1 MKRFL
6 GLRLEPNLFL
16 ALTSSVLLSFS
27 LRPWN
32 LGMLAFLAFIPLLI
46 ALHRETRAWK
56 AGIYSYLV
64 AMGGVFVAIDGL
76 VTEFPM
82 VFALG
87 VLGYALG
94 FFIPGYA
101 VMHFKNRFGTRALL
115 LFPVFWVATEFII
128 SQRSLFGAYANPIMA
143 IGYTQ
148 FGLPLLQT
156 AHWSGVTGVSFL
168 LVLVNTTIVYF
179 ILERRWLPLISS
191 ILLCAAAILVPAPS
205 SKPAG
210 SAFKVGI
217 AQGYFPTAEYT
228 LADFDQDVRT
238 AIANRYDTLIANLE
252 TRGADLIV
260 LPETALGGWQSE
272 LQNNREARY
281 ALKSASFALVG
292 AKNAVGKDE
301 GYNAILEWQRTA
313 NTLKQVY
320 AKQIPIPFTE
330 AGFTKGKSASVANL
344 GGIPVGLG
352 ICWEN
357 VFPDLNRATVLKGAR
372 VMAYLNSLLWAGLA
386 ATPELQLHI
395 SAFRAVETGR
405 DVIHATAGGPSAVLD
420 HLGRI
425 KERTY
430 QATET
435 FMLANVQPRTGATPY
450 LILGDWLGV
459 TCALSAGLLFILEV
473 LRLRRR
479 T

>member
-1 MKRFL
+1 MKLLSRV
-6 GLRLEPNLFL
+6 RLEPNMLL
-16 ALTSSVLLSFS
+16 ALCSSVLMSLC

-32 LGMLAFLAFIPLLI
+32 LGALAFLALIPLLI
-46 ALHRETRAWK
+46 ALHLETRAWK
-56 AGIYSYLV
+56 AGLYSYIV

-76 VTEFPM
+76 VTEFPF

-101 VMHFKNRFGTRALL
+101 VVFLKNRFGTRALL
-115 LFPVFWVATEFII
+115 CFPIFWIATEFLI
-128 SQRSLFGAYANPIMA
+128 SQRWLFGAYANPIMA

-148 FGLPLLQT
+148 FGLPSLQA
-156 AHWSGVTGVSFL
+156 AHWTGVTGVSFL
-168 LVLVNTTIVYF
+168 IVLTNATVAYL
-179 ILERRWLPLISS
+179 ILERRWIPFIAS
-191 ILLCAAAILVPAPS
+191 ILLCVVAIFLPAPNT
-205 SKPAG
+205 KPFG

-228 LADFDQDVRT
+228 IADFDQDVRT
-238 AIANRYDTLIANLE
+238 AIANRYDALIGSLE

-260 LPETALGGWQSE
+260 LPETALGGWQSD
-272 LQNNREARY
+272 LNDNREARY
-281 ALKSASFALVG
+281 ALRNASFALVG
-292 AKNAVGKDE
+292 AKNTVGKDE
-301 GYNAILEWQRTA
+301 GYNAILEWQREA

-330 AGFTKGKSASVANL
+330 AGYTKGKSASVANL
-344 GGIPVGLG
+344 GGIPIGLG

-357 VFPDLNRATVLKGAR
+357 VFPNLNRTTVLKGAR

-405 DVIHATAGGPSAVLD
+405 DVIHATAGGPSAVIGSD
-420 HLGRI
+420 GRI

-430 QATET
+430 QAQET
-435 FMLANVQPRTGATPY
+435 FMLASVQPRTGATPY
-450 LILGDWLGV
+450 LILGDWLGAS
-459 TCALSAGLLFILEV
+459 CAFVAAMLGLLEV
-473 LRLRRR
+473 FRLRRR